1 MNKPSPTGLG
11 LKACNYKIGTVKKG
25 FDKKKWIVY
34 SDKNNIYKWKKQ
46 KGGDPFVVSNI
57 DTIHQNLENSH
68 YLNNGQSKNN
78 QPSTILNR
86 NDLRNEKDIIKESLE
101 EKLGN
106 QYQIIIKIKNKTT
119 NDIIIE
125 FKKLGRLLGHFTL
138 HPDRSKTLSGSI
150 HFVNNKSGNRKK
162 MKLISNRN
170 DLFSP
175 ITYKFINKNNR
186 DDEIKR
192 IMFVI
197 EQTLNELYG

>member
-25 FDKKKWIVY
+25 FNKKKWIVY
-34 SDKNNIYKWKKQ
+34 SDKNNIYKWKKH

-57 DTIHQNLENSH
+57 ESIP
-68 YLNNGQSKNN
+68 LNNKNSYFLN
-78 QPSTILNR
+78 NRQNKNEQPSTLINR
-86 NDLRNEKDIIKESLE
+86 NDFRNKKDIIKESLE
-101 EKLGN
+101 EKLGS
-106 QYQIIIKIKNKTT
+106 QYQIKIKIKDKT

-138 HPDRSKTLSGSI
+138 HPDRSKTQSGSI
-150 HFVNNKSGNRKK
+150 HFVNNKSGNRKTI
-162 MKLISNRN
+162 KLISNRN

-175 ITYKFINKNNR
+175 ITYKFNNKNNR
-186 DDEIKR
+186 DYELKK

>member
-25 FDKKKWIVY
+25 FNKKKWIVY
-34 SDKNNIYKWKKQ
+34 SDKNNIYKWKKH

-57 DTIHQNLENSH
+57 ETIHQNLENSH
-68 YLNNGQSKNN
+68 YLNNGQHKNE

-86 NDLRNEKDIIKESLE
+86 NDVRNEKDIIKESLE

-106 QYQIIIKIKNKTT
+106 QYQIKINIKKKNG
-119 NDIIIE
+119 DIIIE
-125 FKKLGRLLGHFTL
+125 FKKAGRLLGHFTL

-150 HFVNNKSGNRKK
+150 HFVNNKSGNRKT
-162 MKLISNRN
+162 MKLTSYRN

-175 ITYKFINKNNR
+175 ITYEFINKNNR
-186 DDEIKR
+186 DDELKR